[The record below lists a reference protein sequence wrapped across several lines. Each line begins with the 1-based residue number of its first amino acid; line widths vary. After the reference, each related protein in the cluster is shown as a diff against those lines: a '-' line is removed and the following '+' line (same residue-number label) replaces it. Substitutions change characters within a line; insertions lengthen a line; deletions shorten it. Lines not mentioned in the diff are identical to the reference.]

1 MDIHATVMA
10 TARVIVV
17 LGLAIPSK
25 ETGILFATEVMCVNL
40 DDVSLESVPLKVHY
54 LMVISALLTA
64 TARAI
69 VVEGSARR
77 SKETVTLFATET
89 TCAHRDDA

>member
-25 ETGILFATEVMCVNL
+25 ETGILT
-40 DDVSLESVPLKVHY
+40 
-54 LMVISALLTA
+54 
-64 TARAI
+64 
-69 VVEGSARR
+69 
-77 SKETVTLFATET
+77 ATET